1 MPYLDSRGL
10 PISTTSDAAAA
21 HYRDGIDLIL
31 AAWTGG
37 VEALDLAIAADPQFA
52 LAVAA
57 RARMHTVLG
66 ESAKARSLIDQAEA
80 LVSANGTERERRHV
94 AVLALAIRGNAP
106 AALDHALAHLTQWP
120 RDVFILS
127 LPPGA
132 FGMFAFSGMAEHS
145 QAAVDLCERV
155 ADHYDQDWWFLTSL
169 GWAHTENDNVAR
181 GRKLTEQGFALR
193 HSNAHAVHA
202 LAHAM
207 FEDGSG
213 RQADALITGWLP
225 SYDHAGI
232 LHGHLSWHQSLV
244 ALEAGDIDRALAL
257 YAQGVR
263 PSVTASLPINV
274 VSDCA
279 SFLWR
284 VDAYGHA
291 APRAMWDE
299 LTEYTAALFPN
310 PGFAFVDIHMA
321 LIAAANG
328 DRARLDAR
336 VEGLNAKIAKGA
348 FPAGGV
354 VPTVCQ
360 ALYAFADGDHR
371 SCVNLLEPVA
381 HDVVRMG
388 GSHAQRE
395 VIEDTLLLAL
405 LNSGETGKGRA
416 LLDRRLHRR
425 PSPRDLAWRARVEQV

>member
-1 MPYLDSRGL
+1 
-10 PISTTSDAAAA
+10 
-21 HYRDGIDLIL
+21 
-31 AAWTGG
+31 
-37 VEALDLAIAADPQFA
+37 
-52 LAVAA
+52 
-57 RARMHTVLG
+57 
-66 ESAKARSLIDQAEA
+66 
-80 LVSANGTERERRHV
+80 
-94 AVLALAIRGNAP
+94 
-106 AALDHALAHLTQWP
+106 
-120 RDVFILS
+120 
-127 LPPGA
+127 
-132 FGMFAFSGMAEHS
+132 
-145 QAAVDLCERV
+145 
-155 ADHYDQDWWFLTSL
+155 
-169 GWAHTENDNVAR
+169 
-181 GRKLTEQGFALR
+181 
-193 HSNAHAVHA
+193 
-202 LAHAM
+202 
-207 FEDGSG
+207 
-213 RQADALITGWLP
+213 
-225 SYDHAGI
+225 
-232 LHGHLSWHQSLV
+232 
-244 ALEAGDIDRALAL
+244 
-257 YAQGVR
+257 
-263 PSVTASLPINV
+263 
-274 VSDCA
+274 
-279 SFLWR
+279 
-284 VDAYGHA
+284 
-291 APRAMWDE
+291 MWDE

-425 PSPRDLAWRARVEQV
+425 PSVRDSAWRVRAEQV